1 MIKDIRH
8 TGIVVADLEASL
20 KFYQDILGF
29 SIVKKMDE
37 TGDFIDNIL
46 LLENVKVTTV
56 KMASSSGQMIELLKY
71 QSHPA
76 DQKKHDI
83 NDVGISH
90 IAFTVDDLD
99 VVYKRL
105 MDNKIQ
111 FNSSPQISP
120 DGYAKVVFCRAPE
133 GTMIELVEVL

>member
-46 LLENVKVTTV
+46 SNLRRISLL
-56 KMASSSGQMIELLKY
+56 SY
-71 QSHPA
+71 
-76 DQKKHDI
+76 
-83 NDVGISH
+83 
-90 IAFTVDDLD
+90 
-99 VVYKRL
+99 
-105 MDNKIQ
+105 
-111 FNSSPQISP
+111 
-120 DGYAKVVFCRAPE
+120 
-133 GTMIELVEVL
+133 

>member
-76 DQKKHDI
+76 DQKNMI
-83 NDVGISH
+83 
-90 IAFTVDDLD
+90 
-99 VVYKRL
+99 L
-105 MDNKIQ
+105 MMLEFLILHL
-111 FNSSPQISP
+111 PL
-120 DGYAKVVFCRAPE
+120 
-133 GTMIELVEVL
+133 MIWTWCIKG